1 MAHPD
6 KTRGGSEK
14 GQRQHAGQTSR
25 HSDAGMQ
32 DRSQH
37 GGRGGEASTASS
49 APAETERQA
58 DELSRADSDG
68 TPPLKGK
75 TSKVRQRKAGQP

>member
-14 GQRQHAGQTSR
+14 GQRQHAGKTSR

-32 DRSQH
+32 GKSQH
-37 GGRGGEASTASS
+37 GQRGGEAGAASG
-49 APAETERQA
+49 AEGDAQREA
-58 DELSRADSDG
+58 DELSRGSSDG
-68 TPPLKGK
+68 TPPLKGR
-75 TSKVRQRKAGQP
+75 TSEVRGRK